1 MSEKKDRV
9 IALRK
14 ELKLN
19 QTEFGEKIGLGQ
31 HAISHI
37 EKGNNNLSPRNAE
50 LICQKFNVNPRWLET
65 GEGEMFNPNPEDDF
79 LDKLA
84 KEKGLS
90 DDEKALIGSI
100 IDLPREARQAVISW
114 AFNLVTRIEVQM
126 EDKTKKE
133 TNAEICEIK
142 KRMAE
147 DQKRLDELERGV
159 ATYVEDISTGA
170 GGNLGS

>member
-9 IALRK
+9 IAIRK
-14 ELKLN
+14 AKKLN

-65 GEGEMFNPNPEDDF
+65 GEGEMFNPDPEDDF

-84 KEKGLS
+84 RDKGLD

-114 AFNLVTRIEVQM
+114 AFNLVTRIEVQI
-126 EDKTKKE
+126 EDKTEEERK
-133 TNAEICEIK
+133 AEARAIR

-159 ATYVEDISTGA
+159 APYVEDISTGA
-170 GGNLGS
+170 GGDYDS